1 MKCSSEDAKLGKC
14 KYWYLEFAMDLS
26 IKKFLLKT
34 YSLLFTDTL
43 YINIYISS
51 TEYFLLYFLS
61 KLIVIHSYTDT
72 DRVEIYT
79 I

>member
-1 MKCSSEDAKLGKC
+1 MFQWKC
-14 KYWYLEFAMDLS
+14 KIRKVQILVVVIRVCDGFVNKEIPSENLFLALHWYM
-26 IKKFLLKT
+26 
-34 YSLLFTDTL
+34 Y
-43 YINIYISS
+43 IYISS

-72 DRVEIYT
+72 NRVEIYT